1 MAFRELSLPGL
12 SFQEQQEAAP
22 WEILQHIPYEPGN
35 FQLALAPFPEHPETL
50 LAGAVPDEVLGAC
63 RALAEGMEWHILRL
77 EAAPQAWGRWLEKET
92 APFLLV
98 LSGTSLQGA
107 WYEGG
112 RLLGTCRLDQGAAGT
127 DEVTEEREAIFRQ
140 LWEKAGPNLGEKFQ
154 DGPSAAFI
162 AGGSPAEQEAW
173 LDYLQSLWDCPAAP
187 LGMESRCQWAPYYEE
202 GKDDGLSAGLGSAL
216 GSILPAG
223 EKGNFCY
230 AASPGS
236 CFLEPELW
244 NRVGKVL
251 LAGSLV
257 LCLAGAGAWTLV
269 ERNLEQCRQ
278 QLQQA
283 SGWEQLRREQQE
295 ARKKRLRQEDI
306 QKELARRRL
315 PWGEM
320 LTLLGR
326 TFPASCWL
334 TQVEQHG
341 DPDGP
346 VLLLEGKTLERESFF
361 QLVRRLRQHPQA
373 AGVGLERLEYR
384 GDTPGTEDF
393 VIRLQWKG
401 ENHGT

>member
-1 MAFRELSLPGL
+1 M
-12 SFQEQQEAAP
+12 
-22 WEILQHIPYEPGN
+22 EP
-35 FQLALAPFPEHPETL
+35 F
-50 LAGAVPDEVLGAC
+50 
-63 RALAEGMEWHILRL
+63 
-77 EAAPQAWGRWLEKET
+77 
-92 APFLLV
+92 
-98 LSGTSLQGA
+98 
-107 WYEGG
+107 
-112 RLLGTCRLDQGAAGT
+112 
-127 DEVTEEREAIFRQ
+127 
-140 LWEKAGPNLGEKFQ
+140 
-154 DGPSAAFI
+154 
-162 AGGSPAEQEAW
+162 
-173 LDYLQSLWDCPAAP
+173 
-187 LGMESRCQWAPYYEE
+187 CQWAPYYEE

-269 ERNLEQCRQ
+269 ERNLGQCRQ

-326 TFPASCWL
+326 TFPARCWL

-341 DPDGP
+341 HPDGP

-373 AGVGLERLEYR
+373 AEVGLERLEYR